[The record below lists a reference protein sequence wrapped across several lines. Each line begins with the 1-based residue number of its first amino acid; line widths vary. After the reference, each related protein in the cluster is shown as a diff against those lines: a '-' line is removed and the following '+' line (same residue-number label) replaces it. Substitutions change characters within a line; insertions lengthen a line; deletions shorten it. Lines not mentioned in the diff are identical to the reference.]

1 MSYEEKGVWS
11 FLAIA
16 VIGYGVYLWLVL
28 PQLGSTPVAD
38 VDYVGPMLWTI
49 GGAIVAGILARIAVE
64 IVVPSEQRTADQRDR
79 VFDRTGER
87 VGNSFVVIGAIQ
99 NQSTSNQASTIA
111 PIAPITT
118 KELPTRSP
126 VRSISRSRWSAVRC
140 SLGTT
145 ISMAMR
151 ARMPATMAP
160 PMVQSIGPT

>member
-49 GGAIVAGILARIAVE
+49 GGAIVAGILARIAIE

-79 VFDRTGER
+79 EIDRTGER
-87 VGNSFVVIGAIQ
+87 VGNSFVVIGAIG
-99 NQSTSNQASTIA
+99 AMVLAWFEVDWFWIA
-111 PIAPITT
+111 NAIYLCFVISALLSSLT
-118 KELPTRSP
+118 KLAAYRVGGFQE
-126 VRSISRSRWSAVRC
+126 W
-140 SLGTT
+140 
-145 ISMAMR
+145 
-151 ARMPATMAP
+151 
-160 PMVQSIGPT
+160 